1 MTEIKGYDN
10 YTIDR
15 EGKVF
20 NTKFDRFL
28 NPSLNKEGYLQLTLS
43 KNGKVKTFSLHR
55 LLALT
60 YIPNLDN
67 KPEVDHK
74 DRNTFNNSLSNLRWA
89 TREEQLENR
98 GNWGEI
104 PHKFI
109 GYSYDKKTGYK
120 YYKIK
125 KTGYFDKK
133 LNVKKYTLKD
143 AVDLRRSFLM
153 YYKLE
158 AIPQDK

>member
-1 MTEIKGYDN
+1 MTEIKDFDN

-15 EGKVF
+15 EGNVF

-28 NPSLNKEGYLQLTLS
+28 NPYVRKDGYLQVSLY
-43 KNGKVKTFSLHR
+43 KNGKVKTFGIHQ

-60 YIPNLDN
+60 YIPNPDN
-67 KPEVDHK
+67 KPTVDHI
-74 DRNTFNNSLSNLRWA
+74 DQTTSNNSLSNLRWA
-89 TREEQLENR
+89 TYSEQSENQ
-98 GNWGEI
+98 GSKGEI
-104 PHKFI
+104 PHKYI
-109 GYSYDKKTGYK
+109 RYYLDKRNGHK
-120 YYKIK
+120 YYKIQK
-125 KTGYFDKK
+125 KGYFEKI
-133 LNVKKYTLKD
+133 LNVEKYTLKD

>member
-1 MTEIKGYDN
+1 MKIKDFED

-15 EGKVF
+15 EGNVF

-28 NPSLNKEGYLQLTLS
+28 KPCLNNYGYLRVSLS
-43 KNGKVKTFSLHR
+43 KNGKQKSFGLHR
-55 LLALT
+55 LLGLA
-60 YIPNLDN
+60 YIPNPNN

-98 GNWGEI
+98 GAFGEI

-109 GYSYDKKTGYK
+109 CYSYDKKTGYK
-120 YYKIK
+120 YYCIK
-125 KTGYFDKK
+125 KQGYFNKA
-133 LNVKKYTLKD
+133 LNVEKYTLKD

-153 YYKLE
+153 YYKLPP
-158 AIPQDK
+158 IPQDE